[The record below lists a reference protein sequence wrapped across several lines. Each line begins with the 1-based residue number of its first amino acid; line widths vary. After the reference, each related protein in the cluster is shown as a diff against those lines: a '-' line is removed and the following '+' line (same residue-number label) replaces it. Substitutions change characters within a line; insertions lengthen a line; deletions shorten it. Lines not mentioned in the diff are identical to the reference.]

1 MATLQL
7 KTREDMSSA
16 GTRRLRRDGVLPM
29 ALIAKGG
36 ETKKVQADRV
46 EIRTMFNDITGV
58 AIFEVKIDDG
68 KNTHVMMKDVQR
80 DPVSRQVT
88 HMTVME
94 ITDEDVVKVFVPV
107 TVEGTPKAVAKRMAT
122 LMVPMNQLEIKAKV
136 KDLPDVITVD
146 TSNMGQN
153 DKIVVGDLK
162 MGDKIEFLNSDA
174 TVLAST
180 KQLRGMGT
188 MDDVTGEVTQA
199 TEEEIAANAAFDAAE
214 AASEAEPAP
223 AAAE

>member
-16 GTRRLRRDGVLPM
+16 GTRRLRRTGVLPM

-36 ETKKVQADRV
+36 VTQKVQADRV
-46 EIRTMFNDITGV
+46 ELRTLFSGITGV
-58 AIFEVKIDDG
+58 AIFEVKVDDE
-68 KNTHVMMKDVQR
+68 KNTRVMMKDVQR

-94 ITDEDVVKVFVPV
+94 ITDEDIVKVFVPV
-107 TVEGTPKAVAKRMAT
+107 VVSGTPLAVSKRMAT

-136 KDLPDVITVD
+136 KDLPDVIAVD
-146 TSNMGQN
+146 ATNMGQN
-153 DKIVVGDLK
+153 DKIVVGDLNLS
-162 MGDKIEFLNSDA
+162 DKIEFLNSDA

-188 MDDVTGEVTQA
+188 IDASGEITAA
-199 TEEEIAANAAFDAAE
+199 TEEELAANAEFDAAE
-214 AASEAEPAP
+214 ASETAEAAP
-223 AAAE
+223 AAE

>member
-214 AASEAEPAP
+214 AASEGEPAP

>member
-16 GTRRLRRDGVLPM
+16 GTRRLRRSGVLPM

-36 ETKKVQADRV
+36 VTQKVQADRT
-46 EIRTMFNDITGV
+46 EIRSLFSDITGV
-58 AIFEVKIDDG
+58 AIFEVKVDDA
-68 KNTHVMMKDVQR
+68 KATRVMMKDVQR

-107 TVEGTPKAVAKRMAT
+107 VVSGTPVAVTKRMAT

-136 KDLPDVITVD
+136 KDLPDVISVD
-146 TSNMGQN
+146 AANMGQN
-153 DKIVVGDLK
+153 DKIVVGDLN
-162 MGDKIEFLNSDA
+162 MGDKIEFLNSEA

-180 KQLRGMGT
+180 KQLRGMSSL
-188 MDDVTGEVTQA
+188 DSGEAAEGEEGEGEA
-199 TEEEIAANAAFDAAE
+199 TAEGGEEAEAE
-214 AASEAEPAP
+214 AATAE
-223 AAAE
+223 